1 MSVYSAAIDF
11 GTTYSGYAFSFTVPT
26 DNLADIKIYANQK
39 WYAGNPESCIS
50 LKTPTCILLKKEK
63 DKDNTIQIKAFGY
76 EAENQYSE
84 IALGGDADDYYFF
97 YRFKMNL
104 YKENISKGMLLKDVT
119 EKKKLPAVQVF
130 SLFIQALV
138 DHMKKTVT
146 IECIAFDVSKTK
158 WVLTVPAIWSDA
170 AKSFM
175 RKCAEMAGITSDLL
189 IIALEPEAAS
199 IYSQIFPTAGN
210 EYLVKPG
217 SKYLVVDLGGGTID
231 INAHEKLHDGTLK
244 ELTKASGNHC
254 GGTSVDSKYIDML
267 TQILGEP
274 VIKSMKEKHPDFYL
288 TMVRSFESVKRIIEP
303 KTSGFVNL
311 SITYASLNS
320 VCQTN
325 LGKSV
330 DEVFKNSVL
339 ASKVKL
345 VFDKIRI
352 EASYTRSLFDETIG
366 NIVLQI
372 TEALSDTAAK
382 EIKDI
387 LLIGGFSECHLIQEA
402 VKLAFLDYRI
412 IVPQGASLAV
422 LKGAVLFGYKQDSI
436 SSRITRYTYGVEVV
450 KIFDEAKD
458 DIKRK
463 IYSRDHQPLLDNVF
477 QPFMKIKQSVSRGQQ
492 IRHTYSTSEEF
503 QNTHFLPIYYTFK
516 EDVEF
521 TDDGKCMK
529 LGEVEVEIPNP
540 TKHVRDVDVI
550 FTFGDTELTVTAVDV
565 ETGKKCRTSFE
576 IEDFK

>member
-1 MSVYSAAIDF
+1 
-11 GTTYSGYAFSFTVPT
+11 
-26 DNLADIKIYANQK
+26 
-39 WYAGNPESCIS
+39 
-50 LKTPTCILLKKEK
+50 
-63 DKDNTIQIKAFGY
+63 
-76 EAENQYSE
+76 
-84 IALGGDADDYYFF
+84 
-97 YRFKMNL
+97 
-104 YKENISKGMLLKDVT
+104 
-119 EKKKLPAVQVF
+119 
-130 SLFIQALV
+130 
-138 DHMKKTVT
+138 
-146 IECIAFDVSKTK
+146 
-158 WVLTVPAIWSDA
+158 
-170 AKSFM
+170 
-175 RKCAEMAGITSDLL
+175 
-189 IIALEPEAAS
+189 
-199 IYSQIFPTAGN
+199 
-210 EYLVKPG
+210 
-217 SKYLVVDLGGGTID
+217 
-231 INAHEKLHDGTLK
+231 
-244 ELTKASGNHC
+244 
-254 GGTSVDSKYIDML
+254 ML

-303 KTSGFVNL
+303 KTSGFVNF

-382 EIKDI
+382 EIRDI

-402 VKLAFLDYRI
+402 VKLAFPDYRI

-477 QPFMKIKQSVSRGQQ
+477 QPFMKIKQSVSRGQH
-492 IRHTYSTSEEF
+492 IRHTYSTSEEY

-516 EDVEF
+516 DDVEF

-540 TKHVRDVDVI
+540 TKHFRDVDVI

-565 ETGKKCRTSFE
+565 ETGKKM
-576 IEDFK
+576 